1 MDLFSSAAATD
12 SAYQTLARLDNSKSP
27 GIPGV
32 SQHSA
37 IFSASPVSFH
47 DDLLSFLAYIKTRQ
61 IPIFSVALPDVRSV
75 LGRGASFFVNGA
87 EMPDT
92 HIDEITRDIC
102 KKGSVVA
109 LKRAIVPPG
118 TKSIQDGLAKRI
130 NLLFNEVLTMTHPPL
145 AAHPNIVQLLG
156 IGFESEGPDS
166 DRNVMPT
173 LVPECAELGNLAE
186 VLETAKREDRPLPFD
201 QKLAFCV
208 DVAHGLEALHA
219 CDIIHGDVKCE
230 NVLVFEDTPSDEGVT
245 ISQERHLVCKLTDF
259 GYSHLDASSNGFPL
273 GGSPPWNAPECLSG
287 TYFRIET
294 AKRTDVYSFGLL
306 VWRLMLDGDPFASM
320 TFEGDTEKEQR
331 ARRNEFVT
339 TLKNNDKLVEHV
351 CQSLEMSASLTEQQ
365 LAMITRV
372 IRCTLTK
379 DPSQR
384 ELDMARLIRL
394 LSADFWYHSRQTVY
408 PKRISFDTDIKLLDI
423 EKHFHELRKSDGV
436 VKEHIARSFH
446 HYAKGLAGD
455 KVQNAGAAYQLAVC
469 YALGFGVTF
478 QPDEC
483 LKWLNISSMGGFGPA
498 QVALPRFAHV
508 FNDELRDYIVPTA
521 ADTMEDLSLNSA
533 RSPTYE
539 VPTIVDASPSETV
552 EVRGDKFYVNSKII
566 DGTALLLEAA
576 EHSQYDMMDMI
587 LSSGIS
593 GASSTE
599 EGVTPLHFLSFWDL
613 DKAKSFGRK
622 LIAVGGNINAIARR
636 GTSVGGTPL
645 MWAVSEDRRQHSQII
660 IELGGDPT
668 TTDILG
674 NSALSFSAKLHLSDH
689 MRQMLKSVRPA
700 EIDGWLHRLLVN
712 ALSGESRFARII
724 RHGTEWKTIPQKINV
739 LLQAWNLV
747 VGETDDWHHVLLSA
761 ITDSLDTTFGPS
773 NTDIQFLFLDN
784 STVKPVECSRLLGAS
799 IVRDNKELFDGL
811 LQREVPTTSR
821 YENDKTLLHLCA
833 QNPNNTTTL
842 VYYAK
847 QVLERSGIDINARDS
862 TGRTAFMDALLARKW
877 DLAGF
882 LLSRGADPLITT
894 YSGYNV
900 LGLVIQT
907 LNLGAAKW
915 VFKYSGAGD
924 LFRERGFIVHPEKN
938 ISAIQE
944 AARLKLP
951 RAHGMKTEVSG
962 LFLFI
967 LANFMDRGK
976 IDFRSDGILS
986 NASALDIAAVNGNV
1000 YAVKALC
1007 KKDAHVVS
1015 GQSASG
1021 LARKT
1026 LEGVEQ
1032 SDFLTKKNLARCL
1045 FVTENWGK
1053 DAKGTE
1059 KVADGWTKLRTIDE
1073 SHVRSSWEVIAWEW
1087 KVPNKHA
1094 SGGERK
1100 GGKQEGQK
1108 MLGLYVVS

>member
-1 MDLFSSAAATD
+1 
-12 SAYQTLARLDNSKSP
+12 
-27 GIPGV
+27 
-32 SQHSA
+32 
-37 IFSASPVSFH
+37 
-47 DDLLSFLAYIKTRQ
+47 
-61 IPIFSVALPDVRSV
+61 
-75 LGRGASFFVNGA
+75 
-87 EMPDT
+87 MPDT
-92 HIDEITRDIC
+92 HIDEVTGDIQE
-102 KKGSVVA
+102 KGSVVA

-118 TKSIQDGLAKRI
+118 TKTIQDGLAKRI
-130 NLLFNEVLTMTHPPL
+130 NLLFNEVLTMRHPPL

-186 VLETAKREDRPLPFD
+186 VLETAKREDRPLSFD

-230 NVLVFEDTPSDEGVT
+230 NVLVFENTPSDEGLSD
-245 ISQERHLVCKLTDF
+245 SQERHLVCKLTDF

-273 GGSPPWNAPECLSG
+273 GGSPPWNAPECFSG
-287 TYFRIET
+287 TYFKIET
-294 AKRTDVYSFGLL
+294 AKRTDIYSFGLL

-320 TFEGDTEKEQR
+320 KFEGDTEKEQR

-339 TLKNNDKLVEHV
+339 TLKNNDKLAEHV
-351 CQSLEMSASLTEQQ
+351 CQSLEMSVSLTEQQ
-365 LAMITRV
+365 LSILRRV

-394 LSADFWYHSRQTVY
+394 LSPDFWYHSRQIVS

-436 VKEHIARSFH
+436 VKEHIAKSFQN
-446 HYAKGLAGD
+446 YAKGLAGD
-455 KVQNAGAAYQLAVC
+455 KVQKPGAAYQLAVC
-469 YALGFGVTF
+469 YALGFGVAF

-483 LKWLNISSMGGFGPA
+483 LKWLNIASMGGFGPA

-508 FNDELRDYIVPTA
+508 FHDELRDYVIPTA
-521 ADTMEDLSLNSA
+521 ADAMEDLSLDSA
-533 RSPTYE
+533 RNPSHE
-539 VPTIVDASPSETV
+539 VPNIVGASPSEHV
-552 EVRGDKFYVNSKII
+552 EYRGGKFHHNGKVIE
-566 DGTALLLEAA
+566 GTALLLKAA
-576 EHSQYDMMDMI
+576 ERGQYEIMEMT
-587 LSSGIS
+587 LSNGIS
-593 GASSTE
+593 GASGTE
-599 EGVTPLHFLSFWDL
+599 EGVTALHFLSFWDVE
-613 DKAKSFGRK
+613 KAKYWGQK
-622 LIAVGGNINAIARR
+622 LIAAGGNINAIARR
-636 GTSVGGTPL
+636 GTSVGGSPL
-645 MWAVSEDRRQHSQII
+645 MWAVSEDRKQHSQII
-660 IELGGDPT
+660 IELGGKPT
-668 TTDILG
+668 ASDILG

-689 MRQMLKSVRPA
+689 MRLLLKSVRPA
-700 EIDGWLHRLLVN
+700 EIDGWLHCLLVS

-724 RHGTEWKTIPQKINV
+724 RHGIEWKTVPQKINV

-747 VGETDDWHHVLLSA
+747 VGETEDWHHVLLSA
-761 ITDSLDTTFGPS
+761 ITESLDTTFGPS
-773 NTDIQFLFLDN
+773 NTDIQLLFLDN
-784 STVKPVECSRLLGAS
+784 STVKPIECSRLLGAS
-799 IVRDNKELFDGL
+799 IIRDNKDLFDGL
-811 LQREVPTTSR
+811 LQREVPITSR
-821 YENDKTLLHLCA
+821 YENEKTLLHLCA
-833 QNPNNTTTL
+833 QNPNSTTTH

-847 QVLERSGIDINARDS
+847 KVLELPGVEINARDS
-862 TGRTAFMDALLARKW
+862 TGRTPFMDALLARKW

-894 YSGYNV
+894 NAGYNV
-900 LGLVIQT
+900 LGLIIQT

-915 VFKYSGAGD
+915 AFKYSGAGD
-924 LFRERGFIVHPEKN
+924 LFRESAFIVHPEKN

-944 AARLKLP
+944 AAKLKLP

-976 IDFRSDGILS
+976 IDFRSDGILP
-986 NASALDIAAVNGNV
+986 NASALDIAAVNGNIH
-1000 YAVKALC
+1000 AVKALC
-1007 KKDAHVVS
+1007 KKDAHVAS
-1015 GQSASG
+1015 GQSALG
-1021 LARKT
+1021 LARKA
-1026 LEGVEQ
+1026 LENVEEG
-1032 SDFLTKKNLARCL
+1032 DFLAKKNLERC
-1045 FVTENWGK
+1045 VYVIENWGK

-1087 KVPNKHA
+1087 KVPNKPA

-1100 GGKQEGQK
+1100 E
-1108 MLGLYVVS
+1108 LYVVS

>member
-1 MDLFSSAAATD
+1 MDLFSSAAASD
-12 SAYQTLARLDNSKSP
+12 SAYQTLARLDDSKSP
-27 GIPGV
+27 GIPGA

-37 IFSASPVSFH
+37 IFSACPVSFH

-92 HIDEITRDIC
+92 HIDEITRDTYE
-102 KKGSVVA
+102 KGSVVA
-109 LKRAIVPPG
+109 LKRAVVPPG

-130 NLLFNEVLTMTHPPL
+130 NLLFNEVLTMRHPPL

-186 VLETAKREDRPLPFD
+186 VLETAKREERPLSFD
-201 QKLAFCV
+201 EKLAFCV

-219 CDIIHGDVKCE
+219 CDIVHGDVKCE
-230 NVLVFEDTPSDEGVT
+230 NVLVFEDTPFDEGPSN
-245 ISQERHLVCKLTDF
+245 SQEWRLICKLTDF
-259 GYSHLDASSNGFPL
+259 GYSHLDASSNEFPL
-273 GGSPPWNAPECLSG
+273 GGSPPWNAPECFSG

-320 TFEGDTEKEQR
+320 KFEGDTEKEQR

-339 TLKNNDKLVEHV
+339 VLKNDDKLADHV
-351 CQSLEMSASLTEQQ
+351 CQSLETSASLTEQQ

-379 DPSQR
+379 NPSNR

-394 LSADFWYHSRQTVY
+394 LSADFWYRSRQTVY

-423 EKHFHELRKSDGV
+423 EKHFHELRKSDGA

-446 HYAKGLAGD
+446 NYAKGLAGD

-469 YALGFGVTF
+469 YALGFGVAF

-483 LKWLNISSMGGFGPA
+483 LKWLNIASMGGFVPA

-508 FNDELRDYIVPTA
+508 FDDELRDYIVPTA
-521 ADTMEDLSLNSA
+521 ADAMEDLSLDSA
-533 RSPTYE
+533 SSATPE
-539 VPTIVDASPSETV
+539 VPIIVSAPPSEQV
-552 EVRGDKFYVNSKII
+552 ENRGGKFYLNGKVI
-566 DGTALLLEAA
+566 DGTALLLKAA
-576 EHSQYDMMDMI
+576 ERSQYEIMDMT
-587 LSSGIS
+587 LSNGVT
-593 GASSTE
+593 GAAGTE
-599 EGVTPLHFLSFWDL
+599 EGVTPLHFLSFWDVE
-613 DKAKSFGRK
+613 KAKSWGQK
-622 LIAVGGNINAIARR
+622 LVAAGGNINAIARR

-645 MWAVSEDRRQHSQII
+645 MWAVSEDRQEHSRII
-660 IELGGDPT
+660 IELGGNPT

-674 NSALSFSAKLHLSDH
+674 NSALTFSAKLHLNDH
-689 MRQMLKSVRPA
+689 MRLLLKHVRPA
-700 EIDGWLHRLLVN
+700 EIDGWLHRLLVS
-712 ALSGESRFARII
+712 ALSGECRFTRII
-724 RHGTEWKTIPQKINV
+724 RHGKEWKTVPQKINV

-747 VGETDDWHHVLLSA
+747 IGETEDWHHVLLSA
-761 ITDSLDTTFGPS
+761 ITESLDTTFGPS
-773 NTDIQFLFLDN
+773 NTDIQLLFLDN
-784 STVKPVECSRLLGAS
+784 STVKLVECSRLLGAS
-799 IVRDNKELFDGL
+799 IVRDNKDFFDNL
-811 LQREVPTTSR
+811 LQRGVPITTR

-847 QVLERSGIDINARDS
+847 QVLEYQDIDINARDS
-862 TGRTAFMDALLARKW
+862 TGQTPFMDALLARKW

-894 YSGYNV
+894 NSGYNV
-900 LGLVIQT
+900 IGLIIQT

-915 VFKYSGAGD
+915 AFKYSGAGD
-924 LFRERGFIVHPEKN
+924 LFRESGFIVHPEKN

-986 NASALDIAAVNGNV
+986 DTSALDIAAVNGNV
-1000 YAVKALC
+1000 HAAKALC
-1007 KKDAHVVS
+1007 KKDAHVAS
-1015 GQSASG
+1015 GESASG
-1021 LARKT
+1021 LARKS
-1026 LEGVEQ
+1026 LESVEE
-1032 SDFLTKKNLARCL
+1032 SDFLAKKNLERCL
-1045 FVTENWGK
+1045 YVIENWGK
-1053 DAKGTE
+1053 DPKGTE

-1087 KVPNKHA
+1087 KVPNKRA
-1094 SGGERK
+1094 SGEQRK
-1100 GGKQEGQK
+1100 GRQ
-1108 MLGLYVVS
+1108 